1 VQLRE
6 VEEQNRVQGAGAHML
21 TRFAQWKTRAESV
34 VADKKCREDQ
44 ADFDRTGETA
54 VCKHGFACHEC
65 R

>member
-1 VQLRE
+1 
-6 VEEQNRVQGAGAHML
+6 ML